1 MADKYV
7 VTPQREGMYK
17 EKPTIGARILDFLQ
31 GQRRWPKG
39 RVISDSPYISKSSG
53 ELSGL
58 DRTYLRK
65 KEDTMDERN
74 KFANRSER
82 FQTKTDYDRRRIAYA
97 ENKFNEVMSRAH
109 ESGSDKV
116 IRSYEAI
123 KDEYI
128 QKFLDEFDRLSLLE
142 GERMAQGGIVSL
154 NQMTRPIGYR

>member
-17 EKPTIGARILDFLQ
+17 GEPTTGVKILDFLQ

-82 FQTKTDYDRRRIAYA
+82 FQTKIDRDRRKELYVTEKIKEMFDYDPRKHGHNID
-97 ENKFNEVMSRAH
+97 N
-109 ESGSDKV
+109 
-116 IRSYEAI
+116 I
-123 KDEYI
+123 I
-128 QKFLDEFDRLSLLE
+128 QKFAAEFDRLSLLE

-154 NQMTRPIGYR
+154 NQMTQPIGYR

>member
-97 ENKFNEVMSRAH
+97 ENKFQEIIDGTDSSKVR
-109 ESGSDKV
+109 ESHL
-116 IRSYEAI
+116 AW
-123 KDEYI
+123 KDDYI

-142 GERMAQGGIVSL
+142 GERMAQGGIISL
-154 NQMTRPIGYR
+154 NQLTRPIGYR

>member
-7 VTPQREGMYK
+7 VTPQREGIYK
-17 EKPTIGARILDFLQ
+17 GKPTIGARILDFLQ

-97 ENKFNEVMSRAH
+97 ENKFQEIIDGTDSGKVRESHRAL
-109 ESGSDKV
+109 
-116 IRSYEAI
+116 
-123 KDEYI
+123 KDDYI
-128 QKFLDEFDRLSLLE
+128 QKFLAEFDRLSLLE

-154 NQMTRPIGYR
+154 NQMTQPIGYR

>member
-7 VTPQREGMYK
+7 VTPQREGIYK
-17 EKPTIGARILDFLQ
+17 GKPTIGARILDFLQ

-97 ENKFNEVMSRAH
+97 ENKFQEIIDGTDSGKVRESHRAL
-109 ESGSDKV
+109 
-116 IRSYEAI
+116 
-123 KDEYI
+123 KDDYI

-154 NQMTRPIGYR
+154 NQMTQPIGYR

>member
-7 VTPQREGMYK
+7 VTPQREGIYK
-17 EKPTIGARILDFLQ
+17 GKPTIGARILDFLQ

-82 FQTKTDYDRRRIAYA
+82 FQTKTDYHRRRIAYA
-97 ENKFNEVMSRAH
+97 ENKFQEIIDGTDSGKVRESHRAL
-109 ESGSDKV
+109 
-116 IRSYEAI
+116 
-123 KDEYI
+123 KDDYI

>member
-1 MADKYV
+1 MADKY
-7 VTPQREGMYK
+7 TLTEQLQGWSQPD
-17 EKPTIGARILDFLQ
+17 PTTGVKILDFLQ
-31 GQRRWPKG
+31 GKRRWPKG

-97 ENKFNEVMSRAH
+97 ENKFQEIINSTDSGKVR
-109 ESGSDKV
+109 ESYRYNKDDY
-116 IRSYEAI
+116 IR
-123 KDEYI
+123 
-128 QKFLDEFDRLSLLE
+128 KFLDEFDRLSLLE

-154 NQMTRPIGYR
+154 NQLTQPIGYR

>member
-1 MADKYV
+1 MADKYTL
-7 VTPQREGMYK
+7 TPQLEGIYRG
-17 EKPTIGARILDFLQ
+17 EPTTGIKILDFLQ
-31 GQRRWPKG
+31 GKRRWPKG
-39 RVISDSPYISKSSG
+39 RVISDSPYEGRAAGK
-53 ELSGL
+53 LSGL

-97 ENKFNEVMSRAH
+97 ENKFQEIIDGTDSGKVRESHRAL
-109 ESGSDKV
+109 
-116 IRSYEAI
+116 
-123 KDEYI
+123 KDDYI

>member
-7 VTPQREGMYK
+7 VTPQREGIYK
-17 EKPTIGARILDFLQ
+17 GKPTIGARILDFLQ

-39 RVISDSPYISKSSG
+39 RVISDSPYEGRDAG
-53 ELSGL
+53 ELSGIGG
-58 DRTYLRK
+58 TFLRK
-65 KEDTMDERN
+65 KEDKMDERN

-97 ENKFNEVMSRAH
+97 ENKFQEIIDGTDSSKVR
-109 ESGSDKV
+109 ESHL
-116 IRSYEAI
+116 AW
-123 KDEYI
+123 KDDYI

-154 NQMTRPIGYR
+154 NQMTQPIGYR

>member
-1 MADKYV
+1 MADKYTL
-7 VTPQREGMYK
+7 TPQLEGIYK
-17 EKPTIGARILDFLQ
+17 GEPTTGIKILDFLQ

-82 FQTKTDYDRRRIAYA
+82 FQTKTDYDRRRNAYA
-97 ENKFNEVMSRAH
+97 ENKFNELIDRTD
-109 ESGSDKV
+109 SGRMV
-116 IRSYEAI
+116 RTYEAN
-123 KDEYI
+123 KRLHI

>member
-7 VTPQREGMYK
+7 VTPQREGIYK
-17 EKPTIGARILDFLQ
+17 GKPTIGARILDFLQ

-97 ENKFNEVMSRAH
+97 ENKFQEIIDGTDSGKVRESHRAL
-109 ESGSDKV
+109 
-116 IRSYEAI
+116 
-123 KDEYI
+123 KDDYI

>member
-7 VTPQREGMYK
+7 VTPQREGIYK
-17 EKPTIGARILDFLQ
+17 GKPTIGARILDFLQ

-39 RVISDSPYISKSSG
+39 RVISDSPYEGRAAGK
-53 ELSGL
+53 LSGL

-82 FQTKTDYDRRRIAYA
+82 FQTKTDYDRRRNAYA
-97 ENKFNEVMSRAH
+97 ENKFNELIDRTD
-109 ESGSDKV
+109 SGKMA
-116 IRSYEAI
+116 RTYRYN
-123 KDEYI
+123 KDDYI

-154 NQMTRPIGYR
+154 NQMTQPIGYR

>member
-39 RVISDSPYISKSSG
+39 RVISDSPYISISSG

-97 ENKFNEVMSRAH
+97 ENKFQEIIDGTDSGKVRESHRAL
-109 ESGSDKV
+109 
-116 IRSYEAI
+116 
-123 KDEYI
+123 KDDYI

-142 GERMAQGGIVSL
+142 GERMAQGGIISL
-154 NQMTRPIGYR
+154 NQLTRPIGYR